1 MKICRDYVGISCV
14 DGTCP
19 MANPPEHM
27 EAARFSRKTC
37 RSCFSYE
44 GCRDCAL
51 AGTEY
56 CSSND
61 SQRQKEE
68 TE

>member
-27 EAARFSRKTC
+27 EAVRFSKKNMQTVFLLQGLQRL
-37 RSCFSYE
+37 
-44 GCRDCAL
+44 CAGWHGIL
-51 AGTEY
+51 F
-56 CSSND
+56 
-61 SQRQKEE
+61 R
-68 TE
+68 